1 MSDVDPCNHPTEEF
15 MATPTTAQPA
25 RTRPVHDVRLG
36 SIRASIWA
44 NDTESGTRY
53 NVTFDRSYRDGEVWK
68 STNSYGRDDLLV
80 LAKAADLAHTWI
92 VSQPKEQPAV
102 SLDQAT
108 LPSER

>member
-1 MSDVDPCNHPTEEF
+1 MGTQ
-15 MATPTTAQPA
+15 PTTPPA

-53 NVTFDRSYRDGEVWK
+53 NVTFDHSYRDGEVWK
-68 STNSYGRDDLLV
+68 STASYGRDDLLV

-92 VSQPKEQPAV
+92 VSQPKEQPNG
-102 SLDQAT
+102 SLDHAT
-108 LPSER
+108 FPSQR